1 MWGPVLG
8 FPVQSRQR
16 HTGYILAKG
25 QEDDLGTG
33 ASLIW
38 TEAERA
44 GNVQHRGEKTQGNLS
59 NVHEHLRGGCKK
71 LEPGSFQWCP
81 MTGSEIMENKLKHRS
96 VLLNIRKPYKSTQFI
111 TSQTLMKN
119 IKSPRLNSLF
129 TCYFSDHLPKLWYFW
144 NSSPAEVTRVM
155 TGFSKSIEN
164 WFAGRCYYLPYVR
177 YSSFLACLRSLIL
190 TSNCWKCAWLTPP
203 KWRLTLPAN
212 PDISWHS
219 LNQDYKTQPL
229 PSSLHNSEQVQFPKA
244 GNELPPQF

>member
-1 MWGPVLG
+1 MHSQQEKTTVASVHITWIPTEKRTQLKLSGMWGPVLG

-38 TEAERA
+38 TETERA

-96 VLLNIRKPYKSTQFI
+96 VLLNIRKPCKSTQFI
-111 TSQTLMKN
+111 ASQTLMKN
-119 IKSPRLNSLF
+119 IKSPRLVF
-129 TCYFSDHLPKLWYFW
+129 LPVIFQITYQ
-144 NSSPAEVTRVM
+144 S
-155 TGFSKSIEN
+155 
-164 WFAGRCYYLPYVR
+164 C
-177 YSSFLACLRSLIL
+177 
-190 TSNCWKCAWLTPP
+190 
-203 KWRLTLPAN
+203 
-212 PDISWHS
+212 DIFEIHH
-219 LNQDYKTQPL
+219 QQK
-229 PSSLHNSEQVQFPKA
+229 
-244 GNELPPQF
+244 